1 MSFTVGMIRPVTAS
15 DRVECTTDFGRGA
28 IKSLI
33 LVSKTAPVVVCLWL
47 TVAMSSVI
55 RSQSPGLV
63 AASELFQFLR
73 DGAPRTRA
81 ELAAVTGMA
90 RSTIGLRLD
99 TLLELDLICPIGD
112 GASSGG
118 RPPSQF
124 ALNPSA
130 RVVIGADFGA
140 THATLAVTDLGGTGL
155 LTRRAPVR
163 IADGPEAVL
172 AWFVEAARTLLA
184 DAGRT
189 PADLLAVGMGLPGP
203 VEHDTGRPVTPPI
216 MPGWDGFDVA
226 GRIRDELGVPALVDN
241 DVNIMAIGE
250 RTRVYP
256 GVRDLIY
263 VKIATGIGSG
273 IISGGLLQ
281 RGAQGSAGDIGHVRI
296 ERGTGVACHC
306 GNFGCLEA
314 MASGPAIVR
323 QLRQEGVDVAD
334 TDGLVDLVRHN
345 DIAAIRAVRQAGR
358 DIGEVLTVCVS
369 MVNPSVIV
377 LGGRVSGAGEHLLA
391 GVREVVYQRSPPLA
405 TQHLSIVQTRE
416 AENAAVI
423 GASVLALHYA
433 LSPEGIGAM
442 SPAR

>member
-1 MSFTVGMIRPVTAS
+1 MGSPP
-15 DRVECTTDFGRGA
+15 
-28 IKSLI
+28 KPQSL
-33 LVSKTAPVVVCLWL
+33 A
-47 TVAMSSVI
+47 
-55 RSQSPGLV
+55 LV
-63 AASELFQFLR
+63 AASELFQLLR

-81 ELAAVTGMA
+81 ELSSITGMA
-90 RSTIGLRLD
+90 RSTIGLRLE
-99 TLLELDLICPIGD
+99 TLLELDLISPTGE

-130 RVVIGADFGA
+130 RVVIGADLGA
-140 THATLAVTDLGGTGL
+140 THATLAVTDLGGTIL
-155 LTRRAPVR
+155 ATRRSPSL
-163 IADGPEAVL
+163 IADGPQAVL
-172 AWFVEAARTLLA
+172 SWFVAAARTLLA
-184 DAGRT
+184 EAGRD
-189 PADLLAVGMGLPGP
+189 ASDLLAIGMGLPGP

-216 MPGWDGFDVA
+216 MPGWDGFDVPGFIFA
-226 GRIRDELGVPALVDN
+226 ELGVPTLVDN

-250 RTRVYP
+250 QTRVYP
-256 GVRDLIY
+256 QVRDLMF

-296 ERGTGVACHC
+296 ERGAGVACHC

-323 QLRQEGVDVAD
+323 QLRETGVDVAD
-334 TDGLVDLVRHN
+334 TNGLVDLVRHN
-345 DIAAIRAVRQAGR
+345 DFAAIRAVRQAGR
-358 DIGEVLTVCVS
+358 DIGEVLTIGVS

-405 TQHLSIVQTRE
+405 TQHLSIVQSQA
-416 AENAAVI
+416 AENAAVL

-442 SPAR
+442 NAAR

>member
-1 MSFTVGMIRPVTAS
+1 MAS
-15 DRVECTTDFGRGA
+15 LQ
-28 IKSLI
+28 K
-33 LVSKTAPVVVCLWL
+33 P
-47 TVAMSSVI
+47 
-55 RSQSPGLV
+55 QSPGLV
-63 AASELFQFLR
+63 AASELFQLLR

-81 ELAAVTGMA
+81 ELSSITGMA

-99 TLLELDLICPIGD
+99 TLLELDLISPTGE

-124 ALNPSA
+124 ALNTSA
-130 RVVIGADFGA
+130 RVVIGADLGA
-140 THATLAVTDLGGTGL
+140 THATLAVTDLGGTIL
-155 LTRRAPVR
+155 HTRSSPVR
-163 IADGPEAVL
+163 IADGPQTVL
-172 AWFVEAARTLLA
+172 AWFVDAARTLLA
-184 DAGRT
+184 DAGRA
-189 PADLLAVGMGLPGP
+189 PGDLLAVGMGLPGP

-216 MPGWDGFDVA
+216 MPGWDGFDVP
-226 GRIRDELGVPALVDN
+226 GFIRAHLGVPALVDN

-250 RTRVYP
+250 QTRIYP
-256 GVRDLIY
+256 GVRDLMF

-296 ERGTGVACHC
+296 ERGADVACHC

-323 QLRQEGVDVAD
+323 QLRAAGVDVAD
-334 TDGLVDLVRHN
+334 TDGLIDLVRHN
-345 DIAAIRAVRQAGR
+345 DLAAIRAVRQAGR
-358 DIGEVLTVCVS
+358 DIGEVLTICVS

-391 GVREVVYQRSPPLA
+391 GVREVVYQRSTPLA
-405 TQHLSIVQTRE
+405 TQHLSIVQTQE
-416 AENAAVI
+416 AENAAVL

-433 LSPEGIGAM
+433 LSPEGIGTMNA
-442 SPAR
+442 AR